1 MLDGLGFEVV
11 DLAIMLGYQDS
22 TRITRRLQDFERHTH
37 KVEVAKR
44 TGFIEKREMTLINE
58 SGPYHAIFKSR
69 KPGAKK
75 FRRWVTDEVLPSI
88 RLSSDDNTR
97 SGSWQIMSVMPLK
110 LAQNMFHRC
119 LN

>member
-1 MLDGLGFEVV
+1 MLDGLGFVARDV
-11 DLAIMLGYQDS
+11 ADMRDYRDS
-22 TRITRRLQDFERHTH
+22 NTITRRLEDFERHTH
-37 KVEVAKR
+37 KVDVAKS
-44 TGFIEKREMTLINE
+44 TGFIEKREMALINE